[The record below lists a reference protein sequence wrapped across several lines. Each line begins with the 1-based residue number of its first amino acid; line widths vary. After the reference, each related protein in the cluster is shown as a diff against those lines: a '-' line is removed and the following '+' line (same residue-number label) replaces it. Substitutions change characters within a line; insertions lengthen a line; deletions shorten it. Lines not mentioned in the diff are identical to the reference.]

1 MRFPAVVAA
10 VLVVAP
16 TVLPTALVV
25 LPATLPTVEWVL
37 DCPIANSGR
46 LAQRIRELGNEKG
59 WNWNVET
66 VFNPDAAISKSN
78 RVVISSDS
86 HILDGTER
94 WLNFNRHLIDHRL
107 ADSWLIDLSC

>member
-1 MRFPAVVAA
+1 
-10 VLVVAP
+10 
-16 TVLPTALVV
+16 
-25 LPATLPTVEWVL
+25 
-37 DCPIANSGR
+37 

-78 RVVISSDS
+78 RLVISSDS
-86 HILDGTER
+86 HILDGTQR
-94 WLNFNRHLIDHRL
+94 WLNFNRYLIERL